1 MRLLTGGCQC
11 GAVRYRISGEVLSHV
26 VCHCESCRRTTGA
39 LMVPW
44 FTVLHSAMTVTQ
56 GRLAVRNSSP
66 GVKRGRCLAC
76 GTALTYESSDEEPL
90 LERTID
96 ITTCS
101 LDEPGALQPDA
112 HIWTADE
119 VSWARGV
126 GHLPRY
132 PFLRGHGW
140 IEPKW
145 PLTQPGIRLR
155 QVAYAGYRET
165 LLAVRVPVFVH
176 EQKVPAALEEDERDP
191 HCLHLLAMH
200 DDRAV
205 ATARLDL
212 EHHGKMGRLA
222 VLPAYRGQG
231 LGRSLVITLEGLAR
245 AAQLPSVWCH
255 AQLAALP
262 FYEGLGYRR
271 EGEMFTEAGLTH
283 VLLRRAL
290 R

>member
-44 FTVLHSAMTVTQ
+44 FTVLHSALTLTQ

-66 GVKRGRCLAC
+66 GVRRGRCLAC
-76 GTALTYESSDEEPL
+76 GTALTYEASDEAPVA
-90 LERTID
+90 ERTID
-96 ITTCS
+96 VTTCS
-101 LDEPGALQPDA
+101 LDEPAALQPDA
-112 HIWTADE
+112 HIWMADGIPWE
-119 VSWARGV
+119 RGAA
-126 GHLPRY
+126 HLPRY

-140 IEPKW
+140 IEPAL
-145 PLTQPGIRLR
+145 PLGLPGIRLR
-155 QVAYAGYRET
+155 QVAYAGYRDT
-165 LLAVRVPVFVH
+165 LLSVRMPVFVE
-176 EQKVPAALEEDERDP
+176 EQKVPAALEEDDRDP
-191 HCLHLLAMH
+191 HCLHLLALH

-212 EHHGKMGRLA
+212 QGQGRIGRLA
-222 VLPAYRGQG
+222 VLPAYRDQG
-231 LGRSLVITLEGLAR
+231 LGRALLLTLEALAR

-262 FYEGLGYRR
+262 FYERLGYRR
-271 EGEMFTEAGLTH
+271 EGEAFAEAGLPH
-283 VLLRRAL
+283 VRLRKSL
-290 R
+290 S